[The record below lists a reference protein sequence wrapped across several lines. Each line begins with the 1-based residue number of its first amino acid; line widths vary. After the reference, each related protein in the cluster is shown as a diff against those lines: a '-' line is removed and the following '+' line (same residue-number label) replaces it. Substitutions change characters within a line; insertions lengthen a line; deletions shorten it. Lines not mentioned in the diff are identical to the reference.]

1 MMIVLAR
8 IGNILVRTLTSST
21 CVTVHTRHGLVG
33 PAVGGTMAALSK
45 ALHVRG
51 SCFNF
56 LGNLQLQYWL
66 FLFFI
71 FVFVLVLLWL
81 KKEREK
87 KGSLELIGV
96 RDFFVCGR

>member
-21 CVTVHTRHGLVG
+21 WVTVHTRHGLVG

-45 ALHVRG
+45 ALHLRG

-56 LGNLQLQYWL
+56 LGLQ
-66 FLFFI
+66 FFYI
-71 FVFVLVLLWL
+71 YFVFVLVLLWL